1 MDKMETYMDRTMRLL
16 IVDDNPRARR
26 ALKVLLSQQA
36 GICVTAEAANGLE
49 ALRSINEQAPDIVL
63 MDMRM
68 PVMNGLEATR
78 NIKANW
84 PQIKVV
90 ILTMYPDCET
100 EAVTAG
106 ADAFLAKG
114 CPLEELLSMVTGENT
129 TFKDDNATCKE

>member
-1 MDKMETYMDRTMRLL
+1 MDRTMRLM
-16 IVDDNPRARR
+16 IVDDNARARR
-26 ALKVLLSQQA
+26 ALKALMSQQA
-36 GICVTAEAANGLE
+36 GISVTAEASNGQE

-63 MDMRM
+63 MDLRM

-78 NIKANW
+78 NIKAKW

-90 ILTMYPDCET
+90 ILTMYPDCQT

-114 CPLEELLSMVTGENT
+114 CSMEEMTSIIRSLN
-129 TFKDDNATCKE
+129 